1 MEKGEMIPGRMNHMR
16 RDKMSEGT
24 GKGWQ
29 ILFGRNI
36 GRNLAQEKQKL
47 GEV

>member
-1 MEKGEMIPGRMNHMR
+1 MC
-16 RDKMSEGT
+16 EGT

-29 ILFGRNI
+29 ILFGSNM
-36 GRNLAQEKQKL
+36 GRQLAQEKQKL